1 MSKKQLETQWK
12 NNQITEIDEKISR
25 EISDNYNKL
34 KKTKFKLY
42 IILGLVNKL
51 QTKELKGLYGSK
63 ELEYTLKKSIQILTS
78 TQTVIFDNKNHN
90 ENCEKLRK
98 AYGRKKYIKKSWF
111 PYIEKCENELDE
123 LRCELKKTESEKD
136 DINKSKC
143 QQIYKNTMTRIN
155 SLQHN
160 IIPSLEKEI
169 KSYDVV
175 KDELENLNKK
185 ILEYK
190 SFTKEEMSGDDQN
203 IWRKI
208 PKETDTDYP
217 MINDDGIEVMIND
230 EGKEVKID
238 DPDATDDDVPPAI
251 CADVSMTYDSS
262 SYSTD
267 DEDLS
272 ATEEQR
278 SGDDV
283 HSRRK
288 KKKCAATRVP
298 SDSPFYDRRE
308 THQHTADDDP
318 YATDDEVIGNNNDDN
333 NQSKKRKRKAVD
345 SSKGINCR
353 MAEDLIYRKGPNPK
367 NLKRIPFKSDALSS
381 QRIDTD
387 PEEEWTC

>member
-12 NNQITEIDEKISR
+12 NNQITEIDEKIFR

-78 TQTVIFDNKNHN
+78 TQTLIFDNKNHN

-111 PYIEKCENELDE
+111 PYIEKCENELYE

-190 SFTKEEMSGDDQN
+190 SFTKEEMSGKTDDDQN

-217 MINDDGIEVMIND
+217 MIDDDGIEVMIND

-251 CADVSMTYDSS
+251 CAD
-262 SYSTD
+262 

-272 ATEEQR
+272 ATEKQR
-278 SGDDV
+278 SGEDV
-283 HSRRK
+283 HSMRK
-288 KKKCAATRVP
+288 KKKCTTTRVP

-333 NQSKKRKRKAVD
+333 NQSSKKRKRKAVD

-367 NLKRIPFKSDALSS
+367 NLKRIPFKSDALSP

-387 PEEEWTC
+387 PEEEWTFCEF